1 MIGKSTKF
9 SHVGQNK
16 CKLFANHTFSP
27 VFQGYRLHTQPSLFH
42 LLQNYEGMKALYD
55 FINSVIVI
63 VNVIVTSSLPSSSVL
78 PVPKLYLLHTPHSF

>member
-27 VFQGYRLHTQPSLFH
+27 VFKGTAFIRIPCLIT
-42 LLQNYEGMKALYD
+42 LQNYEDMKAVYD
-55 FINSVIVI
+55 PIDSVIAI
-63 VNVIVTSSLPSSSVL
+63 VNVIVDNNTFFSSSV
-78 PVPKLYLLHTPHSF
+78 